1 MNYKLTKIACYT
13 MSASTSLV
21 SIMSPLLFLTF
32 SELYSISF
40 TLLGFLVVINF
51 CTQLAVDLVFSF
63 LPRIFNIKRV
73 IRAMPL
79 IAFAGFVVYGTLPAL
94 FPKFAYFFLALGTV
108 IFSAASGL
116 CEVLTSPIIAAIP
129 SEYPEKEMSKLHSAY
144 GWGFGSVVIV
154 ATLLFRLLGKAN
166 WYLLPLI
173 FSLFP
178 LVAAIMFAFSPL
190 PDLSLEGEKGKKGE
204 GKGLFLFVLLIF
216 IAGCTE
222 QSMTQWISSYT
233 ENALGI
239 SKVLGDVVGT
249 AGFAFLLAS
258 ARTRNARKPK
268 PISKVILLGLVVS
281 SVCYLISALS
291 MNSAVG
297 FISAILVGWF
307 SAMLWPGSLIYMG
320 ETLKG
325 LGVTAYAF
333 MAAGGDLGA
342 SVAPQLVGA
351 LADVVTVSRVGISLA
366 ERFGVTPEQL
376 GMRAG
381 LLSSA
386 IFPLLGILLLISMK
400 RYFGKKSN

>member
-1 MNYKLTKIACYT
+1 
-13 MSASTSLV
+13 MSTSTSLV
-21 SIMSPLLFLTF
+21 SILSPLLFLTF
-32 SELYSISF
+32 AELYSISF

-63 LPRIFNIKRV
+63 FPRIFNIKRV

-79 IAFAGFVVYGTLPAL
+79 IAFTGFVLYGTLPPL
-94 FPKFAYFFLALGTV
+94 FPNRAYLFIAFGTIV
-108 IFSAASGL
+108 FSAASGL

-129 SEYPEKEMSKLHSAY
+129 SEHPEKEMAKLHSAY

-154 ATLLFRLLGKAN
+154 ATLLFKVLGQSN
-166 WYLLPLI
+166 WFLLPLI

-178 LVAAIMFAFSPL
+178 LTAAFMFRFAPL
-190 PDLSLEGEKGKKGE
+190 PELSLECEKGKKGG

-239 SKVLGDVVGT
+239 GKVVGDVVGT

-258 ARTRNARKPK
+258 ARTRHAQKPK
-268 PISKVILLGLVVS
+268 PISKVIFVGFIVS
-281 SVCYLISALS
+281 SICYIASALS
-291 MNSAVG
+291 MNAVIG
-297 FISAILVGWF
+297 FVSAIIVGWF

-320 ETLKG
+320 ECFTS

-342 SVAPQLVGA
+342 SVAPQLVGIIT
-351 LADVVTVSRVGISLA
+351 DTVASGDSFLQLSQNLNIS
-366 ERFGVTPEQL
+366 PEQL
-376 GMRAG
+376 GMKLG
-381 LLSSA
+381 ILIGML
-386 IFPLLGILLLISMK
+386 FPLLAIPLY
-400 RYFGKKSN
+400 RYIWKTSKK

>member
-1 MNYKLTKIACYT
+1 

-21 SIMSPLLFLTF
+21 SIISPLLFLTF
-32 SELYSISF
+32 AELYSISF

-51 CTQLAVDLVFSF
+51 CTQLGVDLLFSF
-63 LPRIFNIKRV
+63 FSRIFNIKKV
-73 IRAMPL
+73 IHAMPF
-79 IAFAGFVVYGTLPAL
+79 IAFAGFIVYGTLPMI
-94 FPKFAYFFLALGTV
+94 FPKYAYLFLALGTI

-129 SEYPEKEMSKLHSAY
+129 SEYPEKEMAKLHSAY

-154 ATLLFRLLGKAN
+154 ATLLFKVLGQSN
-166 WYLLPLI
+166 WFLLPLI

-178 LVAAIMFAFSPL
+178 LTAAFMFRFAPL
-190 PDLSLEGEKGKKGE
+190 PELSLEGEKSKKGE

-239 SKVLGDVVGT
+239 GKVVGDVVGT

-258 ARTRNARKPK
+258 ARTSHAQKPK
-268 PISKVILLGLVVS
+268 PISKVIFVGLIVS
-281 SVCYLISALS
+281 SICYLASALS
-291 MNSAVG
+291 MNAVIG
-297 FISAILVGWF
+297 FVSAIIVGWF

-320 ETLKG
+320 ECFTS

-351 LADVVTVSRVGISLA
+351 LADIVSASEKGILLA
-366 ERFGVTPEQL
+366 ESLGMTPEQL

-386 IFPLLGILLLISMK
+386 IFPLAGIILAIIIKK
-400 RYFGKKSN
+400 RFKKA

>member
-1 MNYKLTKIACYT
+1 

-21 SIMSPLLFLTF
+21 SILSPLLFLTF
-32 SELYSISF
+32 AELYSISF

-63 LPRIFNIKRV
+63 FPRIFNIKRV

-79 IAFAGFVVYGTLPAL
+79 IAFTGFVLYGTLPPL
-94 FPKFAYFFLALGTV
+94 FPNRAYLFIAFGTIV
-108 IFSAASGL
+108 FSAASGL

-129 SEYPEKEMSKLHSAY
+129 SEHPEKEMAKLHSAY

-154 ATLLFRLLGKAN
+154 ATVLFKLLGKTN
-166 WYLLPLI
+166 WYFLPLI
-173 FSLFP
+173 ASLFP
-178 LVAAIMFAFSPL
+178 LVAAFMFRFSPI

-239 SKVLGDVVGT
+239 GKVVGDVVGT

-258 ARTRNARKPK
+258 ARTRHAQKPK
-268 PISKVILLGLVVS
+268 PISKVIFVGFIVS
-281 SVCYLISALS
+281 SICYLASALS
-291 MNSAVG
+291 MNAVIG
-297 FISAILVGWF
+297 FVSAIIVGWF

-320 ETLKG
+320 ECFTS

-351 LADVVTVSRVGISLA
+351 LADIVSVSEIGISLA
-366 ERFGVTPEQL
+366 EGLGITPEQL

-386 IFPLLGILLLISMK
+386 IFPLAGIILAIIIKK
-400 RYFGKKSN
+400 RFKKA

>member
-1 MNYKLTKIACYT
+1 

-32 SELYSISF
+32 AELYSISF

-51 CTQLAVDLVFSF
+51 CTQLGVDLIFSF
-63 LPRIFNIKRV
+63 FPKIFNIKKV

-79 IAFAGFVVYGTLPAL
+79 IAFAGFVLYGALPPL
-94 FPKFAYFFLALGTV
+94 FPSSAYLFIAGGTI

-129 SEYPEKEMSKLHSAY
+129 SDCPEKEMAKLHSAY

-154 ATLLFRLLGKAN
+154 AALLFKLFGKTN
-166 WYLLPLI
+166 WYFLPLI

-178 LVAAIMFAFSPL
+178 LVAAIMFMKSPL
-190 PDLSLEGEKGKKGE
+190 PELSLGGEKGKKGE
-204 GKGLFLFVLLIF
+204 GSGLFLFVILIF

-222 QSMTQWISSYT
+222 LSMTQWISSYT

-239 SKVLGDVVGT
+239 NKVVGDVVGT

-258 ARTRNARKPK
+258 ARTRHAQKPK
-268 PISKVILLGLVVS
+268 PISKVIFGGLVIS
-281 SVCYLISALS
+281 SVFYLISALS
-291 MNSAVG
+291 MNAVVG

-320 ETLKG
+320 ECYSS
-325 LGVTAYAF
+325 LGVTAYAL

-351 LADVVTVSRVGISLA
+351 LADIVSASSVGLSLA
-366 ERFGVTPEQL
+366 EKLGVTPEII

-386 IFPLLGILLLISMK
+386 IFPIIGIILVIFIK
-400 RYFGKKSN
+400 RKFRKA